1 MANKALYF
9 PYIEVPDT
17 SWTTQA
23 VLYWDK
29 LASIV
34 PMDYLHAPEQMDE
47 VTRNLMSEGLVEPVV
62 PGMFLYAAERFSE
75 CFIEFVEQR
84 VLPAGYYALDNAGW
98 RPTVRVH
105 VEKIWEISDFLVDAG
120 LARQVEW
127 GWYEL
132 DSTLAYHFMA
142 YLATVLAAVPE
153 VNATP
158 VTDKTCFAASL
169 GARHPTYN
177 RSKHE
182 FKAREVILNA
192 LLPVPAGELDIH
204 RLVRFKQQHGA
215 LLPRLREKIEAHCSA
230 IALMADPDARINATT
245 LFIHECEDQ
254 IKEIEGAMRPAFGT
268 VVFSSLIPLFG
279 AGLALQSTEQGNLV
293 AYTGAALSL
302 AGSAYQA
309 IASIRTPRMAHE
321 AKPLAYIA
329 RARRLLA

>member
-9 PYIEVPDT
+9 PYIEVPNT

-62 PGMFLYAAERFSE
+62 PGMYLYAAERFTE

-84 VLPAGYYALDNAGW
+84 VLPARRSPGRIGAP
-98 RPTVRVH
+98 RPKLRVH
-105 VEKIWEISDFLVDAG
+105 AEKMGKIPDFLVDAG
-120 LARQVEW
+120 LAKEVAW
-127 GWYEL
+127 GWYEV
-132 DSTLAYHFMA
+132 DAAVANHFMA
-142 YLATVLAAVPE
+142 YLASVLAAVPE

-158 VTDKTCFAASL
+158 VTDKTYFAASL

-182 FKAREVILNA
+182 FKARQVILNA
-192 LLPVPAGELDIH
+192 LLPVPTGELDIH
-204 RLVRFKQQHGA
+204 RLVRSKQQHGA

-230 IALMADPDARINATT
+230 IALLVDPDARVNATT

-254 IKEIEGAMRPAFGT
+254 IKEIESAMRPAFGP

-279 AGLALQSTEQGNLV
+279 AGLSLQSTEQGNV
-293 AYTGAALSL
+293 IAYTGAALSL
-302 AGSAYQA
+302 AGTAYQA
-309 IASIRTPRMAHE
+309 IASIRSPRIAHE

-329 RARRLLA
+329 HARRSLA